1 MGTAQVCIINNL
13 AGTRDSSK
21 VLLISNTTDEVHS
34 LYETLQGNQV
44 LGGLVLFYWQKLN
57 RGKFHRA
64 YALEFIWRLV
74 LQISELLECLSGR
87 EEQTSEC
94 LPSMTG
100 NRLKGITVKICR
112 MFCSTG
118 VWDIPV
124 VVATNKPKME
134 LVEKVLLMVQLVLRK
149 PSASYFHVLFQ
160 QSPQT
165 LSKKPLNPISRSWHF
180 IKLLGGFGTQ
190 ALTIQLV

>member
-1 MGTAQVCIINNL
+1 MKSILCVRHFRGTKFWAVWSYSTGRTWTGENSIV
-13 AGTRDSSK
+13 
-21 VLLISNTTDEVHS
+21 VL
-34 LYETLQGNQV
+34 
-44 LGGLVLFYWQKLN
+44 
-57 RGKFHRA
+57 
-64 YALEFIWRLV
+64 YALEFIWRLI

-94 LPSMTG
+94 LPSMSG

-124 VVATNKPKME
+124 VVTTNKPKME

-149 PSASYFHVLFQ
+149 PSVSYFHVMFQ

-190 ALTIQLV
+190 ALTIQLA